1 MTEEM
6 YAKGDMGELRFD
18 GNFVTIERTSIRAR
32 VTYGKGNKRIP
43 VSTIQA
49 VQWKPAGA
57 VIPGA
62 ITFTLAGGIEKQS
75 KFGSQFWDAT
85 KDENAVIFYKK
96 QAPAFAA
103 MREAIDA
110 AIVQR
115 QQPQQSVVVQQSSV
129 AEELK
134 QLADLRDQGILSD
147 AEFDAEKAKIL
158 SR

>member
-1 MTEEM
+1 MTDL

-18 GNFVTIERTSIRAR
+18 GDFVTIERTSIRAR
-32 VTYGKGNKRIP
+32 MTYGKGNKRIP

-62 ITFTLAGGIEKQS
+62 ITFTLAGGVEKQS

-85 KDENAVIFYKK
+85 KDENSVIFYTK
-96 QAPAFAA
+96 QEPGFIEI
-103 MREAIDA
+103 REAIES
-110 AIVQR
+110 AIAR
-115 QQPQQSVVVQQSSV
+115 RHQPQAPVAAQQTSV
-129 AEELK
+129 AEEIK
-134 QLADLRDQGILSD
+134 QLADLRDQGILTD

-158 SR
+158 AR